1 MERCLVGGRRVL
13 GVDVVPPARVVFP
26 AEDRAEVARMVDE
39 ALRTGALTLGAN
51 TREFEDAFAA
61 AHLSPYAVAVTSG
74 TAAIEIVLRALDVDR
89 RDVVVPANTFAATA
103 FAVIAAGAR
112 PVFADVDATTMA
124 LSVET
129 VSAALTP
136 TTAAVV
142 IVHIGGLVSPDT
154 PALREL
160 CDERGIVL
168 VEDAAHA
175 HGSTLDSRP
184 AGSFGV
190 AGTFSFYPTKV
201 ITSGEGGMIVTTDER
216 LRDKALAL
224 RDQGKAS
231 FGANLHTHL
240 GYAWRMSEVHAA
252 IGLVH
257 LRRLPEFLAVRT
269 GVAAR
274 YDEALRDSP
283 VVTPLAMP
291 PASRGNYYKYV
302 AMLADD
308 VDRAEFK
315 AELAERFGVRL
326 SGEVYET
333 PLHHQPVFA
342 KWADGTLPVAER
354 VCARHVCLP
363 VHSDMTEA
371 EVAQVVSALADVG
384 ARR

>member
-1 MERCLVGGRRVL
+1 MDE
-13 GVDVVPPARVVFP
+13 VPAARVVFP
-26 AEDRAEVARMVDE
+26 DEDRAEVARRVDE
-39 ALRTGALTLGAN
+39 VLRSGALTLGAN

-61 AHLSPYAVAVTSG
+61 AHQVPYAVAVTSG
-74 TAAIEIVLRALDVDR
+74 TAAIEIVLRALDVAG
-89 RDVVVPANTFAATA
+89 RDVIVPANTFAATA
-103 FAVIAAGAR
+103 FATIAAGAR
-112 PVFADVDATTMA
+112 PVFADVDAATMA

-129 VSAALTP
+129 VTAALTP

-154 PALREL
+154 PALRRL
-160 CDERGIVL
+160 CDERGIAL

-175 HGSTLDSRP
+175 HGSTLNSTP
-184 AGSFGV
+184 AGTFGV

-201 ITSGEGGMIVTTDER
+201 ITSGEGGMIVTADER
-216 LRDKALAL
+216 LRDEAFAY

-257 LRRLPEFLAVRT
+257 LRRLPEFLAVRS

-274 YDEALRDSP
+274 YDEALRENP
-283 VVTPLAMP
+283 IVNPLAVP
-291 PASRGNYYKYV
+291 PQSSTSHYKYV
-302 AMLADD
+302 AMLADR
-308 VDRAEFK
+308 VDRAALK
-315 AELAERFGVRL
+315 TELAERFGVKL

-342 KWADGTLPVAER
+342 KWADGPLPVADR

-363 VHSDMTEA
+363 IHSDMTEA
-371 EVAQVVSALADVG
+371 EVAQVVDALTELG
-384 ARR
+384 GHE